1 MNQKNELPA
10 ARKTYE
16 KPVLHCFPLRAEE
29 AVLGFCKTAS
39 SAGPNIGNCATPS
52 ACFSQGS

>member
-1 MNQKNELPA
+1 MSQKTQRPPE
-10 ARKTYE
+10 RKTYE

-39 SAGPNIGNCATPS
+39 TAGPNIGNCATPS